1 MHVRLTFEGGIL
13 LYLPPVALLQL
24 PLDIL
29 VATVEVLLPL
39 YLVKAEDEVEA
50 KLLVDV
56 GDTSRFTTHSL
67 HAEEEVEV
75 ELIADVSDASRF
87 TPRSLHVWIRGCDP
101 SPRRLLYGEPFLR
114 PRVYVGS
121 ARAREESVGGGELS
135 PRTRLV
141 TLIASL
147 DNCLLSMDPSAEGPS
162 DGMVDL
168 MWPPLLPKLSF
179 HFDGFLAMVGVGGT
193 TPLGSDG
200 LGRTGSISHAPSE
213 DLEVPLV
220 SLAKASARVSRARS
234 T

>member
-1 MHVRLTFEGGIL
+1 MHVRLEFEGGIL

-56 GDTSRFTTHSL
+56 GDT
-67 HAEEEVEV
+67 
-75 ELIADVSDASRF
+75 SRF

-193 TPLGSDG
+193 TSLGSDG